1 MARAAPFSL
10 KFLLTRRLY
19 QYLITTQ
26 KGSSSLFMNFYKTGR
41 AEFAENTVAGIV
53 PPRPNLT
60 PTTVTIIA
68 RFAALRLVTLA
79 MSKLKVE
86 TIDAA
91 SLLILAYSP
100 NTSPAGRRTIVAKS
114 NSQSRSLNGCSKLMS
129 SPVGP
134 PSRHVPLAR
143 PSGIPR
149 IHPPAGHCSSSH
161 P

>member
-10 KFLLTRRLY
+10 KFLPTRRLY
-19 QYLITTQ
+19 QSLITTQ
-26 KGSSSLFMNFYKTGR
+26 KGSSSLFMNFYKAGR

-53 PPRPNLT
+53 PPRPNLM
-60 PTTVTIIA
+60 PTTVTIA
-68 RFAALRLVTLA
+68 RFAALHLVPLA
-79 MSKLKVE
+79 VFKLKVE

-100 NTSPAGRRTIVAKS
+100 NTSPAGHRTIVAKS

-134 PSRHVPLAR
+134 PRRHVPR

>member
-10 KFLLTRRLY
+10 KFLPTQWLY
-19 QYLITTQ
+19 QSLITTQ

-41 AEFAENTVAGIV
+41 AEFAENMVAGIV
-53 PPRPNLT
+53 PPRSNLM
-60 PTTVTIIA
+60 PTTVTIA
-68 RFAALRLVTLA
+68 RFAALHLVVPLA
-79 MSKLKVE
+79 VFKLKVE

-91 SLLILAYSP
+91 SLLILPYSP
-100 NTSPAGRRTIVAKS
+100 NTSPAGHRTIVAKS

-134 PSRHVPLAR
+134 PRRHVPR